1 MSNRNGG
8 HSPMEYTPAEIL
20 RQRIQEMALSRT
32 DEIDRPAGIFRG
44 LKATEAKKD
53 GDNLIIGTSTLSAPL
68 TIPLSMVMVFGDERI
83 TAGDYARRVIERDD
97 QLDAVLLPKANGVFP
112 IFCYWIRIVYVGEPL
127 DPRTYAKK
135 DDGLFAM
142 RAKSGEKA
150 ERIVARH
157 LRDNGG
163 HIYPINS
170 RESPGYFE
178 IRYAGKKKREP
189 DSPDRRCTVCGLSI
203 EIKKRNK
210 DQKFRVSHSEGR
222 PFSTENAPD
231 GWHAFVFPDMKPRF
245 VSNAVIAQ
253 AIAEKRCRVTHD
265 RYDSWAEIDA
275 DAIVIGTPPACTVV
289 F

>member
-1 MSNRNGG
+1 MNR
-8 HSPMEYTPAEIL
+8 MEYIPAEIR
-20 RQRIQEMALSRT
+20 RQGVQEMPLSLAE
-32 DEIDRPAGIFRG
+32 DAARPAGIFRG
-44 LKATEAKKD
+44 LKATEARKD
-53 GDNLIIGTSTLSAPL
+53 GDRLIIGTSTLPVPL
-68 TIPLSMVMVFGDERI
+68 SIPLNTILTFGDEKI
-83 TAGDYARRVIERDD
+83 TAENYARRVIERDD
-97 QLDAVLLPKANGVFP
+97 QLDAVLLPRANGVFP
-112 IFCYWIRIVYVGEPL
+112 MLYYWIRIVYVGQPL
-127 DPRTYAKK
+127 DPRSYAKK

-210 DQKFRVSHSEGR
+210 DQKFRVSHSVGR
-222 PFSTENAPD
+222 PFKTENALD

-245 VSNAVIAQ
+245 VSNAAIAQ
-253 AIAEKRCRVTHD
+253 AIDAKQCQITHD
-265 RYDSWAEIDA
+265 RYDSWAEINT
-275 DAIVIGTPPACTVV
+275 DAIDIGIPPSCTVV